1 MKIIIMIDL
10 KLINLDI
17 KLNLLSLYF
26 LKPNLLKNL
35 VILMNKGVAIEI
47 IKKINMNGKIREI
60 IELIPLKIVI
70 KIIWIG
76 LKVIK

>member
-10 KLINLDI
+10 K
-17 KLNLLSLYF
+17 LLSLYF